1 MTNPEVIESL
11 ELGYRMPRPDS
22 CPLELFAVMENC
34 WKEDPAERPTFE
46 YLQFTLED
54 FYTATENQYEPEP
67 LK

>member
-1 MTNPEVIESL
+1 MTNPEVIQNL

-22 CPLELFAVMENC
+22 CPFELYAVMVKCWQENP
-34 WKEDPAERPTFE
+34 EERPTFE

-54 FYTATENQYEPEP
+54 FYTATETQYEAEP